1 MEYRLY
7 FIDRTS
13 HICDV
18 ATFESITDE
27 QAVLLAG
34 RYARGQPMEL
44 WHGDRLVRRL
54 QLATGAALDSDAPK
68 RPRLPNEW

>member
-13 HICDV
+13 RICDV
-18 ATFESITDE
+18 ATFDSISDE

-44 WHGDRLVRRL
+44 WRGDRLVRRL
-54 QLATGAALDSDAPK
+54 QLSTLEDAPK
-68 RPRLPNEW
+68 PRLSEEW

>member
-18 ATFESITDE
+18 ATFESVSDE

-44 WHGDRLVRRL
+44 WHRDRLVRRL
-54 QLATGAALDSDAPK
+54 QLAPGTARAGSETI
-68 RPRLPNEW
+68 RPRLPDEW